1 MEREELIIAKQKEI
15 IANLNNSFRLYV
27 AVKGGRNIATK
38 KDAEKMGEMV
48 AIGEKLKSELEVLES
63 LSPAAEESR
72 NILQRGY
79 GAAMVFNSFESFEK
93 HSHLLNLFIVR
104 RDGPETLF
112 RENPTGDGSMF
123 VNLQGYYILP
133 IETSVNE
140 FADIV
145 SKGVDNVIVDEPA
158 IEKPITANRKGRAE
172 RILSIYPRFNK
183 NNTIPDHKYPVVDYS
198 DAIAAMEEYASK
210 PTVAEREA
218 GDRMGIDEIV
228 TPDEFRKARNKIQR
242 T

>member
-1 MEREELIIAKQKEI
+1 MKAKCKTCAYRIVHPYSYTCNQYD
-15 IANLNNSFRLYV
+15 ANWSEHGPI
-27 AVKGGRNIATK
+27 K
-38 KDAEKMGEMV
+38 AE
-48 AIGEKLKSELEVLES
+48 
-63 LSPAAEESR
+63 
-72 NILQRGY
+72 
-79 GAAMVFNSFESFEK
+79 
-93 HSHLLNLFIVR
+93 
-104 RDGPETLF
+104 
-112 RENPTGDGSMF
+112 
-123 VNLQGYYILP
+123 
-133 IETSVNE
+133 
-140 FADIV
+140 
-145 SKGVDNVIVDEPA
+145 
-158 IEKPITANRKGRAE
+158 EKPITANRKGRAE